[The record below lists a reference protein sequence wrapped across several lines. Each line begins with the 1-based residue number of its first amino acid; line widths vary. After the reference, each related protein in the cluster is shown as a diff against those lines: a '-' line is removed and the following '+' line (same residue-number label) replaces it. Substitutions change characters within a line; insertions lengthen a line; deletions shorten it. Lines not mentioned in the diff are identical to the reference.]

1 MQYQLSIRTITESD
15 LNVNRPFMPE
25 NEHYE
30 MYLSAF
36 VEDINNLEFVS
47 ELQQEDGD
55 LIVTIENNSDFEQLE
70 EAAKKLLSG
79 SYYNKLVVNKR
90 FTKVV

>member
-1 MQYQLSIRTITESD
+1 MQYQLSIRKITESD
-15 LNVNRPFMPE
+15 LSVYRPFMPE
-25 NEHYE
+25 NENYE

-47 ELQQEDGD
+47 KLQQNGSDV
-55 LIVTIENNSDFEQLE
+55 IVTIENDSDFEQLDK
-70 EAAKKLLSG
+70 AAKKLLSG
-79 SYYNKLVVNKR
+79 SYYDKLVLNKR